1 MPSRDAW
8 EWPYMLFCAMKFLN
22 IKSEVDF
29 WRMRPR
35 TYFALLTIAM
45 EHENR
50 MNGGGGVGS
59 PTQSVASDV
68 TTIDN
73 IPGF

>member
-1 MPSRDAW
+1 MPSKDAW

-22 IKSEVDF
+22 IRSEVDF

-35 TYFALLTIAM
+35 TYFALLSIAI
-45 EHENR
+45 EHER
-50 MNGGGGVGS
+50 KMNGATDNAVDS
-59 PTQSVASDV
+59 SVASGE